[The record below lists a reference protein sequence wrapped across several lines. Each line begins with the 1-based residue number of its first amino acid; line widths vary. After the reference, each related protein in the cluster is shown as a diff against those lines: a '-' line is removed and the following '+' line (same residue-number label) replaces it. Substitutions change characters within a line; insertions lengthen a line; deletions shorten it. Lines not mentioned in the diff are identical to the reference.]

1 MLQRKLINMWTFLL
15 DVFYRSLS
23 RGLGFCMPFKNIRP
37 TLRMAL
43 AALDP
48 SHDLDRPLTCGGMWW
63 LPAWWVSLFLNSQ
76 PTWLERSTSLMEDGV
91 SEVSEPF
98 LSNNYFK
105 SLFEGVLQ
113 LCIQTMNNIII
124 ILQIPQRYDFKLFTY
139 LYLFEAELSI

>member
-1 MLQRKLINMWTFLL
+1 
-15 DVFYRSLS
+15 
-23 RGLGFCMPFKNIRP
+23 
-37 TLRMAL
+37 
-43 AALDP
+43 
-48 SHDLDRPLTCGGMWW
+48 
-63 LPAWWVSLFLNSQ
+63 
-76 PTWLERSTSLMEDGV
+76 MEDGV